1 MDISALVIFGLA
13 LAVAAGSPGPSLAA
27 LVARVIAH
35 GWREVLPFAAAM
47 WVGEALWLTLAVF
60 GLSTLAE
67 AFHWAF
73 VAVKYCGVAYLLWL
87 AWRMWRAP
95 VAVETGQ
102 DRQAGGA
109 VSLFLAGIA
118 VTLGNPKIMLFYL
131 ALLPALVDLE
141 SVSALGWLELTVTML
156 VVLAVVDFAYIWLAS
171 TARRL
176 FRSPHAMRLANRACA
191 GVMGAAAGAIA
202 SRS

>member
-1 MDISALVIFGLA
+1 MDLSALVIFGLA

-47 WVGEALWLTLAVF
+47 WVGEALWLTLTVF
-60 GLSTLAE
+60 GLSALAE

-73 VAVKYCGVAYLLWL
+73 VVVKYCGVAYLLWL

-95 VAVETGQ
+95 VAVAAEGS
-102 DRQAGGA
+102 RPAGGA
-109 VSLFLAGIA
+109 VSIFFAGIA

-141 SVSALGWLELTVTML
+141 AVSAIGWLELTATML
-156 VVLAVVDFAYIWLAS
+156 VVLAAVDFGYIWLAAR
-171 TARRL
+171 ARRL
-176 FRSPHAMRLANRACA
+176 FRSPRAMRLANRACA
-191 GVMGAAAGAIA
+191 GIMGAAAGAIA
-202 SRS
+202 SR

>member
-60 GLSTLAE
+60 GLSALAE
-67 AFHWAF
+67 TFHLAF

-95 VAVETGQ
+95 VAVEAQ
-102 DRQAGGA
+102 L
-109 VSLFLAGIA
+109 VSREPEMARSLGDIANGLLSLQTLNPELAPE
-118 VTLGNPKIMLFYL
+118 LRE
-131 ALLPALVDLE
+131 LLRGTRVKVDDKVLSVNLVLD
-141 SVSALGWLELTVTML
+141 
-156 VVLAVVDFAYIWLAS
+156 
-171 TARRL
+171 
-176 FRSPHAMRLANRACA
+176 ANRIVA
-191 GVMGAAAGAIA
+191 MLDD
-202 SRS
+202 

>member
-1 MDISALVIFGLA
+1 MDLSALVLFGLA

-47 WVGEALWLTLAVF
+47 WVGEAVWLTLAVF
-60 GLSTLAE
+60 GLSALAE

-95 VAVETGQ
+95 VAVDGSGK
-102 DRQAGGA
+102 RPVGGA
-109 VSLFLAGIA
+109 VSIFFAGIA

-131 ALLPALVDLE
+131 ALLPALIDLE
-141 SVSALGWLELTVTML
+141 AVTAFGWLELTATML
-156 VVLAVVDFAYIWLAS
+156 AVLAAVDMGYIWLAAR
-171 TARRL
+171 ARRL
-176 FRSPHAMRLANRACA
+176 FRSARAMRLANRTCA
-191 GVMGAAAGAIA
+191 GIMGAAAGAIA
-202 SRS
+202 SR

>member
-1 MDISALVIFGLA
+1 MDLSALVVFGLA
-13 LAVAAGSPGPSLAA
+13 LAVAAGSPGPNLAA
-27 LVARVIAH
+27 LVGRVIAH

-60 GLSTLAE
+60 GLAALAE

-73 VAVKYCGVAYLLWL
+73 VVVKYCGVAYLLWL

-95 VAVETGQ
+95 VAVNADG
-102 DRQAGGA
+102 RGPAGGA
-109 VSLFLAGIA
+109 VAIFFAGIA

-141 SVSALGWLELTVTML
+141 AVSPIGWLELTATML
-156 VVLAVVDFAYIWLAS
+156 VVLASVDLGYIWLAAR
-171 TARRL
+171 ARRL
-176 FRSPHAMRLANRACA
+176 FRSPRAMRLANRACA
-191 GVMGAAAGAIA
+191 GIMGAAAGAIA
-202 SRS
+202 SR